1 MLKSEVNSWEK
12 NEKNEYTQE
21 NHPME
26 TNSRLKFKIRF
37 DYKGKPRPPRLFF
50 GGKKTEDVA
59 LEIRDQQVSLWRN
72 IPLQGLFVE
81 DIELGEIYNVYD
93 EELDEDVAFAPL
105 EMLVCADC
113 LEDMLRFILREEFR
127 RIEIL
132 EPRSIHLSNKETE
145 KLLFKINELL
155 QQKIYLKQKENT
167 R

>member
-1 MLKSEVNSWEK
+1 MLKSETSSWEK
-12 NEKNEYTQE
+12 NERKEGAQE
-21 NHPME
+21 SHPAE
-26 TNSRLKFKIRF
+26 TSPMFKFKVRF
-37 DYKGKPRPPRLFF
+37 DYKGKPRPARLFF

-81 DIELGEIYNVYD
+81 DLELGEIYSIYD

-105 EMLVCADC
+105 EMLIRADC
-113 LEDMLRFILREEFR
+113 LEDILYFILREEFR

-132 EPRSIHLSNKETE
+132 EPRNINLSNKETE
-145 KLLFKINELL
+145 KLLFKTNELL